1 MWTTTEILSVV
12 LRTLFSRLFPCILF
26 SSCCQR
32 VCFIYN
38 YCIVDRIL
46 TVLII
51 YACYTRKLFVR
62 VVSAVEFCQIKKKYV
77 HARVNGCFL
86 SSFAVSLMCIN
97 PDGSPALSTN
107 SSKLSKHYQ
116 QLFESVYMHIH
127 RFIWYWYTSLI
138 FPITRRFGGLSD
150 TLRSHRVI
158 KFSNE
163 VLRRFYVINNTSDST
178 RERVSSRE
186 VDRCISD

>member
-1 MWTTTEILSVV
+1 MENKWKEENKTRNERIENKVEKNRASMTEMWTTTEILSVV

-26 SSCCQR
+26 FSCCQR

-86 SSFAVSLMCIN
+86 SSSAVSLMCIN

-116 QLFESVYMHIH
+116 HYNYLKVYICI
-127 RFIWYWYTSLI
+127 FI
-138 FPITRRFGGLSD
+138 
-150 TLRSHRVI
+150 
-158 KFSNE
+158 
-163 VLRRFYVINNTSDST
+163 
-178 RERVSSRE
+178 VSSG
-186 VDRCISD
+186 IGTHH